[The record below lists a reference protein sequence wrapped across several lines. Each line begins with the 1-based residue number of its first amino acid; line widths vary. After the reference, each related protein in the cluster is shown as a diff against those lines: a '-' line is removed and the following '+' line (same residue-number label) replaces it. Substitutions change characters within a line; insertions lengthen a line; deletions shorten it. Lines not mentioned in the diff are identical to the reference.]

1 MSVPKS
7 LIAVVIPIAGLLGMA
22 AWWSS
27 SAQQPSPTAAE
38 QPAKTKEKP
47 IPREKYRFDGKN
59 FAQWQEYA
67 LAELK
72 VQCRVEAIHAMQA
85 FGVRG
90 YGPEAAATI
99 FQILREHCREFPD
112 WGNYEV
118 YNVFKDAFRKIGQP
132 SVAVL
137 LPGLNEP
144 ALRELCLR
152 TLVRSVGEPADVQVP
167 ALEPAD
173 VRVLVKITLGNSPE
187 ASSHAIQ
194 VSGRRFPGPLEC

>member
-1 MSVPKS
+1 M
-7 LIAVVIPIAGLLGMA
+7 
-22 AWWSS
+22 
-27 SAQQPSPTAAE
+27 
-38 QPAKTKEKP
+38 
-47 IPREKYRFDGKN
+47 R
-59 FAQWQEYA
+59 
-67 LAELK
+67 
-72 VQCRVEAIHAMQA
+72 RVEAIHAMQA
-85 FGVRG
+85 FGVHG

-112 WGNYEV
+112 WGNYKV

-173 VRVLVKITLGNSPE
+173 VRVLVKITLGNSQRHPPTL
-187 ASSHAIQ
+187 S
-194 VSGRRFPGPLEC
+194 RFWEKISRPTRMLTCERLSLKK